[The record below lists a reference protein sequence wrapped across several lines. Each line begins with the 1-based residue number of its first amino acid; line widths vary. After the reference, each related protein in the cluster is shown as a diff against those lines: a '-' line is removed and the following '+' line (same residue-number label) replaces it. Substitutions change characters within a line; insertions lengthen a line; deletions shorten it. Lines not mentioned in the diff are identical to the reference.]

1 MPSMNFSRL
10 ILIACTFTTWMAL
23 AQPAPPGLPASREL
37 PPMPPLGKSPV
48 LFFRELL
55 AMPAGSRLDALTN
68 RSVVAQ
74 SNILAKITEYEAM
87 PPDIR
92 ETRLRATHL
101 RWLLLPLLR
110 MTPGAR
116 RLEIGRLD
124 DADKQFVRERLA
136 RWDQLSPSVQ
146 GEFLEHEATINY
158 LIRISPRTSKPM
170 VVELPPA
177 PPGALKDMETGL
189 ARWSTLGSGDRDR
202 MIDRFQDFF
211 DLAPKA
217 QTRTLNELTATER
230 AQLEQLVRRFGSL
243 DAEQRRR
250 CLDAFQKIAQMTHE
264 ERAVFFKNAE
274 RWQAMSQEDRQAWRN
289 VVRRAPDM
297 PPLPPG
303 MIVPGTPTRSAP
315 ATAVK

>member
-1 MPSMNFSRL
+1 MNFSRL
-10 ILIACTFTTWMAL
+10 ILIACTLTTWMAL
-23 AQPAPPGLPASREL
+23 AQPTPPGLPTQREL

-68 RSVVAQ
+68 RSIAAQ
-74 SNILAKITEYEAM
+74 SNILVKVAEYEAM
-87 PPDIR
+87 PPEVR

-110 MTPGAR
+110 MTPEAR

-124 DADKQFVRERLA
+124 DADKQFVRERLT
-136 RWDQLSPSVQ
+136 RWDQLSSSVQ
-146 GEFLEHEATINY
+146 AEFLEHEATINY

-250 CLDAFQKIAQMTHE
+250 CLDAFQKIAQMTQE

-303 MIVPGTPTRSAP
+303 MIVPGTPTPSAP
-315 ATAVK
+315 AAAVK

>member
-1 MPSMNFSRL
+1 
-10 ILIACTFTTWMAL
+10 MA
-23 AQPAPPGLPASREL
+23 
-37 PPMPPLGKSPV
+37 KSPV

-55 AMPAGSRLDALTN
+55 AMPAAERTSALTN
-68 RSVVAQ
+68 RSA
-74 SNILAKITEYEAM
+74 SARTTILAKLAEYEAM
-87 PPDIR
+87 PQEQR
-92 ETRLRATHL
+92 EMKLRATHL

-110 MTPGAR
+110 MPPEAR
-116 RLEIGRLD
+116 RTEIDRLD
-124 DADKQFVRERLA
+124 EADKAFVLERLT

-158 LIRISPRTSKPM
+158 LIRISPRTSKAM
-170 VVELPPA
+170 VVEVPPA

-189 ARWSTLGSGDRDR
+189 ARWSALGSGDRDR

-217 QTRTLNELTATER
+217 QTRTLNELTALER
-230 AQLEQLVRRFGSL
+230 TQMEQLVRRFGSL

-303 MIVPGTPTRSAP
+303 MIVPGTPTQSAP
-315 ATAVK
+315 AAAGK

>member
-1 MPSMNFSRL
+1 
-10 ILIACTFTTWMAL
+10 
-23 AQPAPPGLPASREL
+23 
-37 PPMPPLGKSPV
+37 MPPLGKSPV

-55 AMPAGSRLDALTN
+55 SMPAGSRIDALTN
-68 RSVVAQ
+68 RSAVAQ
-74 SNILAKITEYEAM
+74 SNILAKIAEYEAM
-87 PPDIR
+87 PADFR

-110 MTPGAR
+110 MTPEAR
-116 RLEIGRLD
+116 RLEIGQLD

-158 LIRISPRTSKPM
+158 LIRISPRSSRPV

-189 ARWSTLGSGDRDR
+189 ARWSVLGSGDRDR

-217 QTRTLNELTATER
+217 QTRTLNELSATER
-230 AQLEQLVRRFGSL
+230 AQMEQLVRRFGSL

-264 ERAVFFKNAE
+264 ERALFFKNAE

-289 VVRRAPDM
+289 IVRRAPEM

-303 MIVPGTPTRSAP
+303 IIFPGTPTRSAP